1 MAKKKI
7 NLNIYGLSIINNEN
21 KRVLLNSLDEGKSY
35 IDLVEKYIMDN
46 IMLYTKDSSKD
57 TLFQFEQVEKEYVKM
72 KQIKLDMVFCLEG

>member
-35 IDLVEKYIMDN
+35 ICL
-46 IMLYTKDSSKD
+46 LYTSDAAD
-57 TLFQFEQVEKEYVKM
+57 E
-72 KQIKLDMVFCLEG
+72 

>member
-57 TLFQFEQVEKEYVKM
+57 TLFQFEHVEKEYVKNEAN
-72 KQIKLDMVFCLEG
+72 QVRDGILFGR

>member
-57 TLFQFEQVEKEYVKM
+57 TLFQFEQVEKE
-72 KQIKLDMVFCLEG
+72 QN

>member
-57 TLFQFEQVEKEYVKM
+57 TLFQFEQVEK
-72 KQIKLDMVFCLEG
+72 QFKLR

>member
-57 TLFQFEQVEKEYVKM
+57 TLFQFEQVEKEYVKNEAN
-72 KQIKLDMVFCLEG
+72 QVR